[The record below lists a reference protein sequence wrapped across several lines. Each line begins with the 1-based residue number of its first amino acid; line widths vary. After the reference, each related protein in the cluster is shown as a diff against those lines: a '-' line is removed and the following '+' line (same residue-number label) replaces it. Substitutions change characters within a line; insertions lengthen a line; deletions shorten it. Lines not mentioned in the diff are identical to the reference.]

1 MNFSI
6 ACIAFTTVA
15 AWGDQGLG
23 KLNVSETNLNQHKNH
38 LTVALSVV
46 QLTWQ
51 KRSLDRIYQG

>member
-23 KLNVSETNLNQHKNH
+23 KSSVSSTYLKEHNLPHLKQNKN
-38 LTVALSVV
+38 L
-46 QLTWQ
+46 
-51 KRSLDRIYQG
+51 

>member
-23 KLNVSETNLNQHKNH
+23 KLNVSEINLNQHKNP
-38 LTVALSVV
+38 LTVALSVA
-46 QLTWQ
+46 QLTLQ
-51 KRSLDRIYQG
+51 RSLDRIYLG